1 MSPRRA
7 EVRGASARLRLTLS
21 YAGFLLVTG
30 ALLLAV
36 VWAFLLRYVP
46 PDAIWVDTQFFPGRD
61 DLVRAFV
68 PRALGALGALLL
80 VGLVGGWILAGRM
93 LAPLERMTKVTRQV
107 SAGALGARIEL
118 AGPPDEFREL
128 AEAFDTMLD
137 RLEAHVAEQER
148 FAANASHELR
158 TPLAIT
164 QAMLDVAR
172 KEPPADSAP
181 LVDRLWT
188 VNARAIELT
197 EALLLLGRSG
207 RRGFAREAVDLSL
220 LVEEAVETLLP
231 RAESR
236 GATIEVAGDPVLAA
250 GSSALLSQVASNLV
264 LNSILHNLPAG
275 GRSTITTWE
284 AGGRAL
290 LSVENTGARLSE
302 ELVATLTEPFRRGS
316 ERTRADDSGVGLGL
330 AIVQSI
336 AQAHDGS
343 LTLRPR
349 PGGGMIAI
357 VALPLATPPARR
369 LRGEGHHGER

>member
-1 MSPRRA
+1 MQPRQNSA
-7 EVRGASARLRLTLS
+7 RGASARLRLTLS

-46 PDAIWVDTQFFPGRD
+46 PDAIWNNHEFFPGRD
-61 DLVRAFV
+61 DLIRAFV
-68 PRALGALGALLL
+68 PRALLVLALLLL

-107 SAGALGARIEL
+107 SAGTLGARIRLEG
-118 AGPPDEFREL
+118 APDEFREL
-128 AEAFDTMLD
+128 ADAFDAMLD

-164 QAMLDVAR
+164 QTMLEVAR
-172 KEPPADSAP
+172 KDPSGVSPEF
-181 LVDRLWT
+181 VDRLWT
-188 VNARAIELT
+188 VNARAVELT

-207 RRGFAREAVDLSL
+207 RRGFTHEAVDLSL

-236 GATIEVAGDPVLAA
+236 KVTIEVAGDPVLAS
-250 GSSALLSQVASNLV
+250 GSPALLLQVASNLI
-264 LNSILHNLPAG
+264 LNSILHNLPASG
-275 GRSTITTWE
+275 NSTITTWE

-290 LSVENTGARLSE
+290 LSVENTGPRVSE
-302 ELVATLTEPFRRGS
+302 GLVETLTEPFQRGN

-336 AQAHDGS
+336 IQAHDGT
-343 LTLRPR
+343 LTLRAR
-349 PGGGMIAI
+349 PGGGLVASI
-357 VALPLATPPARR
+357 ALPLAPSPVAGLLGERHD
-369 LRGEGHHGER
+369 GEG